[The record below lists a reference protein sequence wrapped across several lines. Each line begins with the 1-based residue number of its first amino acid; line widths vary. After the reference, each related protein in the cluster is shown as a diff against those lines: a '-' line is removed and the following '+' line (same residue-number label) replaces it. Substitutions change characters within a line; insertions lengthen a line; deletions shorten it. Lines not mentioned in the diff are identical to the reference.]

1 METKIYITASTE
13 HIVGELSHD
22 FDEVFT
28 PESICGASRQINGE
42 TPFYATSLA
51 DIIKHLGSV
60 RFSIN
65 DPDTGS
71 GDQFL

>member
-1 METKIYITASTE
+1 METRIYITASTE

-28 PESICGASRQINGE
+28 PEPICQASRPIKGD

-51 DIIKHLGSV
+51 DIIKHFGSV

-71 GDQFL
+71 EDRFL